1 MQGFGLT
8 GKEAGRA
15 GHGGLRKSCEGRG
28 GGRDP
33 FGSGSCGT
41 GARAGGRESVRG
53 GAREDDG
60 VWGALEVRGALV
72 LGAWPPGRAG
82 TGTLLGLGG
91 DGIPDVLE
99 D

>member
-1 MQGFGLT
+1 M
-8 GKEAGRA
+8 
-15 GHGGLRKSCEGRG
+15 
-28 GGRDP
+28 
-33 FGSGSCGT
+33 
-41 GARAGGRESVRG
+41 RG